1 MKHYVKPTVE
11 IYSLLGNETICG
23 GCALKLRDDAIL
35 NAQVAFSILDA
46 DGVLTKDEADMLFG
60 LEAGCNTKVEGYCKF
75 TGTAQNV
82 SWS

>member
-11 IYSLLGNETICG
+11 IYSLCGNETICG
-23 GCALKLRDDAIL
+23 GCTEKLNSNNNLNIL
-35 NAQVAFSILDA
+35 LGLDYGDK
-46 DGVLTKDEADMLFG
+46 DGVLTKQEAGMLFG
-60 LEAGCNTKVEGYCKF
+60 VGESCQTEVEGYCKF